1 MFASF
6 STSERPST
14 VKQRS
19 SLRGDGIPQFISVP
33 SFQHLV
39 DIPTAEVVKTR
50 TKAEASCKSN
60 YCWAEAPL
68 VKPSCT
74 ARWLGSGSMM
84 NTSTTTAPSGH
95 NASPPS
101 IDKSPKGPRRSGRE
115 CSSPPCVPKRR
126 GSNASFVL
134 DEDSMMIATSIPDL
148 APRRPERR
156 GSISCQHGKRFQRQ
170 KKICQAKAA

>member
-6 STSERPST
+6 SISETPST

-19 SLRGDGIPQFISVP
+19 SLRADGIPQFVSVP
-33 SFQHLV
+33 SFQHLA
-39 DIPTAEVVKTR
+39 DIP
-50 TKAEASCKSN
+50 AEASCKSN

-101 IDKSPKGPRRSGRE
+101 IDKSPKAPRRSRRE

-126 GSNASFVL
+126 GSNASFVF
-134 DEDSMMIATSIPDL
+134 DEDSLMIATVIPDL
-148 APRRPERR
+148 APRRPQRR
-156 GSISCQHGKRFQRQ
+156 GSISCHHGKRFQRQ
-170 KKICQAKAA
+170 KQFCQAKAA